1 MIVCLCEVCYCTIR
15 QLCIRMSLANTR
27 TMGVVLPVRRG
38 HTAVGP
44 TGHDHTH
51 ALAAQEARGRQ
62 RGARHR
68 RSLERHRRRRIG
80 RHERVA
86 QGPGLV
92 ATRHC
97 SSSDPGNPFF
107 TLSTSISIY
116 TILSSIFNRYFFLF
130 VVISLS
136 LLFRT
141 TNRLDYSL
149 FILSLRRIRAYL
161 FVKLAYHLYFTMHLY
176 IYISISI

>member
-51 ALAAQEARGRQ
+51 TLATQEARGRQ

-97 SSSDPGNPFF
+97 SSSDPGNPLF
-107 TLSTSISIY
+107 TLSLSLYTHSTPISIY

-130 VVISLS
+130 VVISLTTIPNHKS
-136 LLFRT
+136 TTLFFYR
-141 TNRLDYSL
+141 
-149 FILSLRRIRAYL
+149 
-161 FVKLAYHLYFTMHLY
+161 
-176 IYISISI
+176 

>member
-97 SSSDPGNPFF
+97 SSSDPGNPLF
-107 TLSTSISIY
+107 TLSTPILHPISIY
-116 TILSSIFNRYFFLF
+116 AILFSIFNRYFSYLWSF
-130 VVISLS
+130 LS

-141 TNRLDYSL
+141 TNRLSL
-149 FILSLRRIRAYL
+149 FLSLRGIRAYL

>member
-80 RHERVA
+80 RHERIA

-130 VVISLS
+130 VVISLTTIPNHKSTRLLSFYFIAKRNSS
-136 LLFRT
+136 LLIRKT
-141 TNRLDYSL
+141 GLS
-149 FILSLRRIRAYL
+149 FIFHHAFI
-161 FVKLAYHLYFTMHLY
+161 Y
-176 IYISISI
+176 IYFYFDL

>member
-97 SSSDPGNPFF
+97 SSSDPGNPLF
-107 TLSTSISIY
+107 TLSTPTLPQSLSKPSYLLFSIP
-116 TILSSIFNRYFFLF
+116 LLFLF
-130 VVISLS
+130 VVISITTIPNHKSTLFFIAKRNSS
-136 LLFRT
+136 LLIRKT
-141 TNRLDYSL
+141 GLS
-149 FILSLRRIRAYL
+149 FIFHHA
-161 FVKLAYHLYFTMHLY
+161 F